1 MKNKRGQAANIIV
14 AGIVA
19 VIVGVAML
27 PIFASLIDDAQSVK
41 LISVE
46 QITNTNFNQTFTLAN
61 DDIVVGSLSVINA
74 TGVGTPN
81 DLDFSV
87 SERTGKLE
95 IINKTGTW
103 NVSYNYEPDTYVD
116 SATGRT
122 VISNVTLM
130 YAVALI
136 LITLAAVGITLA
148 RRS

>member
-1 MKNKRGQAANIIV
+1 
-14 AGIVA
+14 
-19 VIVGVAML
+19 
-27 PIFASLIDDAQSVK
+27 
-41 LISVE
+41 
-46 QITNTNFNQTFTLAN
+46 
-61 DDIVVGSLSVINA
+61 
-74 TGVGTPN
+74 
-81 DLDFSV
+81 LDFSV

-136 LITLAAVGITLA
+136 LITLASVGITLA
-148 RRS
+148 RR

>member
-41 LISVE
+41 TVSVE

-136 LITLAAVGITLA
+136 LITLASVGITLA

>member
-136 LITLAAVGITLA
+136 LITLASVGITLA

>member
-61 DDIVVGSLSVINA
+61 DDIVVGSVAVINA

-136 LITLAAVGITLA
+136 LITLASVGITLA
-148 RRS
+148 RR

>member
-87 SERTGKLE
+87 SERIGKLE

-136 LITLAAVGITLA
+136 LITLASVGITLA
-148 RRS
+148 RR

>member
-61 DDIVVGSLSVINA
+61 DDIVVGSVAVINA
-74 TGVGTPN
+74 TAVGTPN

-136 LITLAAVGITLA
+136 LITLASVGITLA
-148 RRS
+148 RR

>member
-41 LISVE
+41 TVSVE

-61 DDIVVGSLSVINA
+61 DDIVVGSVAVINA
-74 TGVGTPN
+74 TAVGTPN

-136 LITLAAVGITLA
+136 LITLASVGITLA
-148 RRS
+148 RR

>member
-41 LISVE
+41 TVSVE

-136 LITLAAVGITLA
+136 LITLASVGITLA
-148 RRS
+148 RR